1 MPDLITRR
9 EGTTGWILFSNP
21 ARHNAVTYE
30 MMRALPE
37 AVAQHERDGAVRV
50 IALAGDGK
58 SFVSGADISEYART
72 RGSLQAATSYA
83 QFLDSAYEA
92 FAAANKP
99 TVAKIRGPC
108 IGIGVS
114 LAVCCD
120 LRFAAD
126 DARFA
131 HTAARFSLGVSFG
144 SVLRMVAAM
153 GPVHAAEML
162 FTALHY
168 DAAEVQRMG
177 LINRVAPVAELDR
190 EFGKYCAEIAACAP
204 LTQAAA
210 KRAIAESLRDSGA
223 RNLKAVQALIDAC
236 NASEDYKEGLAAF
249 RDKRAP
255 AFKGR

>member
-1 MPDLITRR
+1 MAELIVRR
-9 EGTTGWILFSNP
+9 EGATGWILFSNP

-30 MMRALPE
+30 MMRALPD
-37 AVAQHERDGAVRV
+37 AVAQHARDGAVRL
-50 IALAGDGK
+50 IALAGAGEG
-58 SFVSGADISEYART
+58 FVSGADISEYART
-72 RGSLQAATSYA
+72 RGSLQAAISYA

-131 HTAARFSLGVSFG
+131 HSAARFSLGVSFG
-144 SVLRMVAAM
+144 SVHRMVAAM
-153 GPVHAAEML
+153 GPVNAAEML

-168 DAAEVQRMG
+168 DATDALRMG
-177 LINRVAPVAELDR
+177 LINRVVPAAELDR
-190 EFGKYCAEIAACAP
+190 EFSKYCAEIASRAP

-210 KRAIAESLRDSGA
+210 K
-223 RNLKAVQALIDAC
+223 
-236 NASEDYKEGLAAF
+236 
-249 RDKRAP
+249 
-255 AFKGR
+255 